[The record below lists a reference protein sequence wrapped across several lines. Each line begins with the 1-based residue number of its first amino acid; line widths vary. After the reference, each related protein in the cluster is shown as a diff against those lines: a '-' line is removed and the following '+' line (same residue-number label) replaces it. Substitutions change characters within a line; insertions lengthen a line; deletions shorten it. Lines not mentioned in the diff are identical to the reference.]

1 MIPHLSAAILRKNK
15 FTMRNIFNKFKIKYI
30 KMSLGTTSISEL
42 PVSTTSGQPPNVQL
56 HARETN
62 QALSTTTEQLN
73 TQRANEDAQLL
84 QQKQSPPNPQDFI
97 KQVESDVHASKGQ
110 LQLPQRDIPRENNH
124 ITQDTH
130 VKPNYIP
137 EGPDDYIKKYQTNEI
152 VQEVNKKKEEK
163 SKNMEFLYE
172 ELQTPILISLIYFLF
187 QLPVVK
193 KTLIKNIPKLFKNDG
208 NLNTQG
214 YLFNS
219 ILFGSSYYLLTK
231 AINYIAE

>member
-1 MIPHLSAAILRKNK
+1 
-15 FTMRNIFNKFKIKYI
+15 
-30 KMSLGTTSISEL
+30 MSIGTTSISEL
-42 PVSTTSGQPPNVQL
+42 PVSNSSGPPANIQL
-56 HARETN
+56 HSRETN
-62 QALSTTTEQLN
+62 ESVNNTTEQLN
-73 TQRANEDAQLL
+73 KQRVNDDANLL
-84 QQKQSPPNPQDFI
+84 QQKLAPPNPQDFM
-97 KQVESDVHASKGQ
+97 KQVESDVQASAGQ
-110 LQLPQRDIPRENNH
+110 LRLPQRDIPRENNH
-124 ITQDTH
+124 ITQDAH

-137 EGPDDYIKKYQTNEI
+137 EGPDDYIKKYQTNDVI
-152 VQEVNKKKEEK
+152 QEVNKKKEEK

-187 QLPVVK
+187 QLPIVK

-219 ILFGSSYYLLTK
+219 ILFGSCYYLFIK